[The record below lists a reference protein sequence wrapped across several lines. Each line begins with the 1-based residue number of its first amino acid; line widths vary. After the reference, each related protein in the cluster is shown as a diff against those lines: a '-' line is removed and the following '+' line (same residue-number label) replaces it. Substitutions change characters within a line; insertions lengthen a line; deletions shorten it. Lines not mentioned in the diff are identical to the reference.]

1 VAGIAHSRHGKAIEA
16 GYHSMRAAW
25 TDQPRSGPGFL
36 TVTPRAG
43 AAIAIAVAARGRAAM
58 EVDAME
64 VIVVAAG
71 VLLLIGF
78 ICGYTVRGLI
88 SRWRRVQA
96 ERRDFERLV
105 EKPGRRGG

>member
-1 VAGIAHSRHGKAIEA
+1 LPLHPVAACRSRLF
-16 GYHSMRAAW
+16 Y
-25 TDQPRSGPGFL
+25 PFL
-36 TVTPRAG
+36 PKAG
-43 AAIAIAVAARGRAAM
+43 AAIAGRRAAGGRAAM

-88 SRWRRVQA
+88 SRRRRVKA
-96 ERRDFERLV
+96 ERRDFERLAG
-105 EKPGRRGG
+105 KPGRRGS